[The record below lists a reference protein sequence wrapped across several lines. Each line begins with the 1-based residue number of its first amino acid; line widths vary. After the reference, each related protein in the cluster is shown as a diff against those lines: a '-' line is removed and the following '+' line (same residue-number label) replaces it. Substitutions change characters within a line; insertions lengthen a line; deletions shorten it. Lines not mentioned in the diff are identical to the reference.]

1 MAAPVPS
8 PVVSAISTCP
18 SIVRIRQDETDV
30 FPVKPR
36 QENKVPQFEGRET
49 LVVSWNARSSWI
61 TTQKQGFVDRL
72 RHSISA
78 ANRA

>member
-1 MAAPVPS
+1 MAAPVRG

>member
-1 MAAPVPS
+1 MAAPVRG

-49 LVVSWNARSSWI
+49 LVVSWNARSS
-61 TTQKQGFVDRL
+61 
-72 RHSISA
+72 
-78 ANRA
+78 